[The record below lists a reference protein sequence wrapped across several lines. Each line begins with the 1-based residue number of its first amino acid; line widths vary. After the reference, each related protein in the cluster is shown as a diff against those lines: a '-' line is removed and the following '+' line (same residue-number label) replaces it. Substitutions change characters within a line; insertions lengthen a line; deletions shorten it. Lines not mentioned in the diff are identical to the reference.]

1 MSLAVVSGRLSR
13 GQCGTERPSRRA
25 AVAAAAEQPQREPAE
40 PQRGHTPGPLWPQP
54 RLTE

>member
-25 AVAAAAEQPQREPAE
+25 AAAAAAAGQPQREPAGH
-40 PQRGHTPGPLWPQP
+40 RGRTPRPLWPQP
-54 RLTE
+54 RLTG